1 MKYPNESQSHSLL
14 CVAITTKY
22 WKNSPGGGI
31 KTYLLNLVDRLE
43 GQDIN
48 VKVLFSQ
55 GLDPSQIKLSD
66 NKLLFSVEA
75 FFALRRIRPT
85 VVHSQAY
92 WYCLLPGVIYKLT
105 YGCNLIHTFRSEPDK
120 KMSHIHSLVLSAL
133 INYCDHVTF
142 VSKGLQHAIEESYG
156 LRFENPVI
164 TYPGVLPKKVST
176 KEVAEFRIK
185 YNIEENDYILL
196 IQGFTANKLKF
207 EGTKIVMDSLVHL
220 IHKHPN
226 IKLIITRDGK
236 YLQDLKEYADRCMIS
251 SNVIF
256 TGDLSNP
263 FIPLYLCNIFLFPWL
278 GESGVGNALLEAMSV
293 GKPIIATSINGQ
305 GVAEVISDNE
315 NGLLVRPDPGSIAE
329 NIELLLN
336 NKELC
341 ATLGE
346 NAKKDARVKF
356 SWETC
361 ARTFLYLYNRD

>member
-1 MKYPNESQSHSLL
+1 MKYPHTRQSCSSL

-22 WKNSPGGGI
+22 WKDSPGGGI

-43 GQDIN
+43 RQNIN
-48 VKVLFSQ
+48 VKILFSQ
-55 GLDPSQIKLSD
+55 GLDSSQTKLSD
-66 NKLLFSVEA
+66 NKLLFSVGA
-75 FFALRRIRPT
+75 FLALRRIHPT

-105 YGCNLIHTFRSEPDK
+105 YGCNLIHTFRSEPDR
-120 KMSHIHSLVLSAL
+120 KMSHLQSFMLSVL
-133 INYCDHVTF
+133 INRCDRVTF
-142 VSKGLQHAIEESYG
+142 VSKGLQHVIEDSYG

-164 TYPGVLPKKVST
+164 TYPGVAPKEVST
-176 KEVAEFRIK
+176 KEIADFKAK
-185 YNIEENDYILL
+185 YNIDESDTILL

-207 EGTKIVMDSLVHL
+207 EGTKIVIESLKHLVH
-220 IHKHPN
+220 KYPN

-236 YLQDLKEYADRCMIS
+236 YLHELKEHADHCMVV

-263 FIPLYLCNIFLFPWL
+263 FVALYLCDIFLFPWL

-293 GKPIIATSINGQ
+293 GKPIIATSVNGQ

-315 NGLLVRPDPGSIAE
+315 NGLLVRPDPESIAQ
-329 NIELLLN
+329 NIELLLS

-346 NAKKDARVKF
+346 NAEKDARAKY

-361 ARTFLYLYNRD
+361 TRAFLSLYCRN